1 MRQVW
6 SVLSCILFSFSLNAA
21 RLTFS
26 LSNADKNKT
35 ETFTVKFDLSGDE
48 SIYHDSV
55 QVSVNSR
62 AYELMQWHVNGQPL
76 EVFDAAFNKTK
87 KVFKQ
92 AFIVTGTVQQKADD
106 ADASLVVSY
115 WSTQNAVPL
124 YEFFTLQH
132 TMPVSV
138 KAQKSENIV
147 PVVSESAA
155 VPVIS
160 CLAMHEKHAT
170 ISGYVQTLITSSNSW
185 TLRLLLVLL
194 LGMLM
199 SLTPCIYPMIPITIG
214 ILHGTRSRSR
224 GYRLLRALCYMLGVA
239 FMFAL
244 LGAIAAF
251 TGTMCGAL
259 LRHPLMI
266 MLIVLFLLYLAFAM
280 FDWYE
285 LRLPRFLVVRK
296 HGMQPSDSLVSA
308 FMFGFASGTIASP
321 CLSPGLAFLLC
332 IVTALGSKLLG
343 FALLF
348 AFGVGMSIPLLLIGT
363 FAPVISYVPRAGSW
377 MLGIKKLMGVLLVAL
392 SFYFLS
398 MVIPVVVVWWLVAT
412 IVTVLA
418 GYLMITAYQRYRPGT
433 RERLVRVMVGMM
445 LLALATGLYW
455 YAAQSPRIGQ
465 IELINWQTAYGPALK
480 QAREQNKLLFVDI
493 GAPYCSVCKAIDQC
507 VFTDAT
513 IAAIINQM
521 IPLKLD
527 TSSSPDYELFNK
539 KYHVLGVPTILI
551 INPVSG
557 VIIKQFGGE
566 LYSMPK
572 AELVRELSDL
582 VSQG

>member
-1 MRQVW
+1 M
-6 SVLSCILFSFSLNAA
+6 
-21 RLTFS
+21 
-26 LSNADKNKT
+26 
-35 ETFTVKFDLSGDE
+35 
-48 SIYHDSV
+48 
-55 QVSVNSR
+55 
-62 AYELMQWHVNGQPL
+62 
-76 EVFDAAFNKTK
+76 
-87 KVFKQ
+87 
-92 AFIVTGTVQQKADD
+92 
-106 ADASLVVSY
+106 
-115 WSTQNAVPL
+115 
-124 YEFFTLQH
+124 
-132 TMPVSV
+132 
-138 KAQKSENIV
+138 
-147 PVVSESAA
+147 
-155 VPVIS
+155 
-160 CLAMHEKHAT
+160 
-170 ISGYVQTLITSSNSW
+170 
-185 TLRLLLVLL
+185 LLVLL

-251 TGTMCGAL
+251 TGTMCGSL

-266 MLIVLFLLYLAFAM
+266 MMIVFFLLYLAFAM

-296 HGMQPSDSLVSA
+296 HGMQPSDSLLSA

-363 FAPVISYVPRAGSW
+363 FAPVINYVPRAGSW
-377 MLGIKKLMGVLLVAL
+377 MLGVKKLMGVLLVAL

-418 GYLMITAYQRYRPGT
+418 GYVIITAYQRHRPGT
-433 RERLVRVMVGMM
+433 RARQGRLIVGMGLM
-445 LLALATGLYW
+445 ACAVGLYW
-455 YAAQSPRIGQ
+455 YAAQPHDVQQS
-465 IELINWQTAYGPALK
+465 ELITWQTSYAVALQ
-480 QAREQNKLLFVDI
+480 QAQDKHKLLFVDI
-493 GAPYCSVCKAIDQC
+493 GAPYCSVCKAIDHC
-507 VFTDAT
+507 VFTD
-513 IAAIINQM
+513 IAVAASINQM
-521 IPLKLD
+521 VPLKLD
-527 TSSSPDYELFNK
+527 TSSSPDYDAFNK
-539 KYHVLGVPTILI
+539 KYQVLGVPTILI
-551 INPVSG
+551 INPISG
-557 VIIKQFGGE
+557 EVLKQFGGE

-572 AELVRELSDL
+572 AEVVSALSDL
-582 VSQG
+582 ILRG

>member
-6 SVLSCILFSFSLNAA
+6 SFLGCFLFVFSLNAA
-21 RLTFS
+21 RLSFS
-26 LSNADKNKT
+26 LAGRDKNKT
-35 ETFTVKFDLSGDE
+35 DAFVVKFDLSDNE
-48 SIYHDSV
+48 SVYHDSV

-62 AYELMQWHVNGQPL
+62 AYELMQWRVNGQPL

-87 KVFKQ
+87 KVFKR
-92 AFIVTGTVQQKADD
+92 AFTVTGTVQQKVDD
-106 ADASLVVSY
+106 PDASLVVSY

-124 YEFFTLQH
+124 YEFFTLKRD
-132 TMPVSV
+132 MPTVV
-138 KAQKSENIV
+138 KDQEPENVV
-147 PVVSESAA
+147 PVVPESSA
-155 VPVIS
+155 VPAIS
-160 CLAMHEKHAT
+160 CPAVHEKHAT

-266 MLIVLFLLYLAFAM
+266 MLVVFFLLYLAFAM

-285 LRLPRFLVVRK
+285 LRLPHFLVIRK
-296 HGMQPSDSLVSA
+296 HGMQPSDSLLSA
-308 FMFGFASGTIASP
+308 FIFGFASGTIASP

-363 FAPVISYVPRAGSW
+363 FAPVINYVPRAGSW

-398 MVIPVVVVWWLVAT
+398 MVIPAVVVWWLVAT

-418 GYLMITAYQRYRPGT
+418 GYVMITAYQRHRPRT
-433 RERLVRVMVGMM
+433 RARQMRVMVGIG

-455 YAAQSPRIGQ
+455 YAAQPHVMNQ
-465 IELINWQTAYGPALK
+465 AELINWQTGYESALQ

-493 GAPYCSVCKAIDQC
+493 GAPYCSVCKAIDHC

-521 IPLKLD
+521 VPLKLD
-527 TSSSPDYELFNK
+527 TSSSPDYDVFNK

-551 INPVSG
+551 INPISG
-557 VIIKQFGGE
+557 VVLKQFGGE

-572 AELVRELSDL
+572 AELVRELGDL
-582 VSQG
+582 ISRG